1 MTLKVGNIFDGINI
15 PVSCITFIRN
25 LTNLIIVSGLKNLDS
40 LILAHNQLTK
50 VPAKV
55 FSHLTVLN
63 SLELEGNQI
72 TYIDK
77 DAFAGLEG
85 KFIIKYRGG
94 SNFKYAANNLRQ
106 EDINTIDC

>member
-1 MTLKVGNIFDGINI
+1 M
-15 PVSCITFIRN
+15 
-25 LTNLIIVSGLKNLDS
+25 KNLDS

-50 VPAKV
+50 VPAQV

-77 DAFAGLEG
+77 DAFFGLEG
-85 KFIIKYRGG
+85 KFVIDIIKVSYI
-94 SNFKYAANNLRQ
+94 KILAL
-106 EDINTIDC
+106 